1 MNKET
6 ITVKYVNDGKWGKSV
21 LAGETWYNIDKK
33 SGLTGDEFEKGSTYT
48 ILVNE
53 SKTGKKYISQIIAGG
68 RVEACPDGSEVI
80 VPVPKVKAGDDKIL
94 KDPNINPSNGTPYGP
109 LHPKKEVDWDAVNRG
124 KVACVQFEAA
134 LQSPGLAMYAT
145 SKEDYLKLVKEAAEL
160 GIKFT
165 WDNQR
170 G

>member
-53 SKTGKKYISQIIAGG
+53 SKTGKKYISQIVGTG
-68 RVEACPDGSEVI
+68 EVTSEVKET
-80 VPVPKVKAGDDKIL
+80 PKVKAGDDKIL
-94 KDPNINPSNGTPYGP
+94 EA
-109 LHPKKEVDWDAVNRG
+109 PKKESKKDVDWDAVNRG